1 MTRQLVVGLEAVL
14 ADGTII
20 SSMKKLIKD
29 NSGYDLKQL
38 FIGSEGTLG
47 IVTRAVLRLVEKP
60 SSRISALAGLEH
72 YQQVVSFLKFM
83 DHGLAGTL
91 SSFELMWPQTYKVLT
106 TPPAKVPPPLPYQ
119 YNYYVLLD
127 SLGSNPESDAQ
138 RFHDLLEKAL
148 EQGIIQDAVPAGTE
162 SDIIRFW
169 TIREDVEPMV
179 SSCDNTQQ
187 FDISLP
193 IPLIGPT
200 LDTIVKDLYQIPE
213 VEKVYTFGHVAD
225 GNIHLVVGKN
235 TQSNELIDRIN
246 QKVYNPLKTIG
257 GSISAEHGMVLKS
270 KAAHIGRF
278 QPGIPGHRANL

>member
-1 MTRQLVVGLEAVL
+1 
-14 ADGTII
+14 
-20 SSMKKLIKD
+20 
-29 NSGYDLKQL
+29 
-38 FIGSEGTLG
+38 
-47 IVTRAVLRLVEKP
+47 LVEKP

-193 IPLIGPT
+193 IPLIGRT
-200 LDTIVKDLYQIPE
+200 IDKIVKDLYQIPE

-257 GSISAEHGMVLKS
+257 GSISAEHGIGVHKKHYLSISRTDQEIQLMKNLK
-270 KAAHIGRF
+270 KGLDPYNLLN
-278 QPGIPGHRANL
+278 PGKVI